1 MNVLTSALNLANW
14 NFIKAWAMKNLI
26 FVWYSQTVIH
36 VPVLCKKLFPLLK
49 YNEPPPP
56 STLQSGASCFETQ
69 LFGGFSRGCSMF
81 KRRGTREP
89 SDSTISRRGK
99 LNFCT
104 KMEGPKIIWALE
116 VWKIGLNFGICRPS
130 ISEVYCLFNVRL
142 FHKSRKMTVKC
153 VTIALLAISKLLIFY
168 TLTVSNNNRKSIHA
182 QTFSKSA
189 SVWNHQLDKLQNH
202 EQNMIC
208 SIDGWLFKAAY

>member
-1 MNVLTSALNLANW
+1 MQKTVVSPLAYWNTMSHLHQAPWSQAHAVL
-14 NFIKAWAMKNLI
+14 
-26 FVWYSQTVIH
+26 
-36 VPVLCKKLFPLLK
+36 KLSF
-49 YNEPPPP
+49 
-56 STLQSGASCFETQ
+56 SGGC
-69 LFGGFSRGCSMF
+69 SRGCSMF
-81 KRRGTREP
+81 KRRETREP

-99 LNFCT
+99 LIFCT

-130 ISEVYCLFNVRL
+130 ISEVYCLFKVRL

-182 QTFSKSA
+182 QTFSKEWKCLESPA
-189 SVWNHQLDKLQNH
+189 R
-202 EQNMIC
+202 
-208 SIDGWLFKAAY
+208 